1 MNKPVKKLVART
13 EDEQLKVFVRTS
25 PEELAVGDLEVVAGG
40 RGVMWDP
47 NG

>member
-1 MNKPVKKLVART
+1 MNKPVKELVART

-25 PEELAVGDLEVVAGG
+25 PHELTMGDIEVVAGG
-40 RGVMWDP
+40 ARAMIVP